1 MLNAKKIMMFSSVHV
16 WNDTRIFYKEA
27 MTLADAGFEVDFYAI
42 DNGMEVVKHPDLR
55 VHLLPAST
63 SRLAR
68 PLRWHQ
74 LYHIAKAS
82 DALYYHIHDPELLLL
97 LPKLRKKK
105 PDAIFTYDMHENFP
119 ADIETKTWIPALL
132 RKPLQKWI
140 LRMEKLTM
148 ACCDHLIF
156 AEESYVASYEHV
168 TCTKMTVYNY
178 PTYMPV
184 IQKQTSDAYF
194 TLIYVGSI
202 TEDRGIFEMLGLI
215 RDLQEKHPDQYRL
228 KLLGPMT
235 QNLETEVQAFVTS
248 HQLGNVVQIYGRV
261 PYPEIWQ
268 AYAASDLGLC
278 LLHPIP
284 NYLHSMATKL
294 YEYMAAS
301 LPILASDF
309 PDWDAF
315 IQKHQSGT
323 TCSPF
328 DREKLIWEVEKRAAT
343 REQYM
348 QEGERGRL
356 AYEQHY
362 HWGIEAQKMRDTI
375 YNVK

>member
-27 MTLADAGFEVDFYAI
+27 MTLADAGFEIDFYAI
-42 DNGMEVVKHPDLR
+42 DNGMEVIKHPRLQ
-55 VHLLPAST
+55 VHLLPACT

-68 PLRWHQ
+68 PLRWHK
-74 LYHIAKAS
+74 LYKIAKKS

-105 PDAIFTYDMHENFP
+105 PEAILTYDMHENFP
-119 ADIETKTWIPALL
+119 ADIETKTWIPKIL
-132 RKPLQKWI
+132 RKPLQKWV
-140 LRMEKLTM
+140 LRMEKRTM

-156 AEESYVASYEHV
+156 AEESYLASYEHV
-168 TCTKMTVYNY
+168 SCTKTTVYNY
-178 PTYMPV
+178 PIYVEP
-184 IQKQTSDAYF
+184 IQKERSDAHF

-202 TEDRGIFEMLGLI
+202 TKDRGIFEMIGLI
-215 RDLQEKHPDQYRL
+215 RELQRRHPNQYRL

-235 QNLETEVQAFVTS
+235 KRLEIELQALLKK
-248 HQLGNVVQIYGRV
+248 HQLGSVVQVYGRV

-268 AYAASDLGLC
+268 AYAESDLGLC

-309 PDWDAF
+309 RDWEAF
-315 IQKHQSGT
+315 IHKHQNGATS
-323 TCSPF
+323 SPF
-328 DREKLIWEVEKRAAT
+328 DSEKLIREVEKRAT
-343 REQYM
+343 NPSLYI
-348 QEGERGRL
+348 QEGKRGRL

-375 YNVK
+375 YHVN

>member
-42 DNGMEVVKHPDLR
+42 DNGMEVVEHPGLR

-68 PLRWHQ
+68 PLRWRK
-74 LYHIAKAS
+74 LYKIAKAS
-82 DALYYHIHDPELLLL
+82 DAMYYHIHDPELLLL

-105 PDAIFTYDMHENFP
+105 PDAILTYDMHENLP

-132 RKPLQKWI
+132 RKPLKKWI
-140 LRMEKLTM
+140 LRMEKHTM
-148 ACCDHLIF
+148 ASCDHIIF
-156 AEESYVASYEHV
+156 AEESYLESYLHV
-168 TCTKMTVYNY
+168 DCTKTTVYNY
-178 PTYMPV
+178 PTYVEP
-184 IQKQTSDAYF
+184 IQKQLNDSYF

-215 RDLQEKHPDQYRL
+215 RDLHEKKPEQYRL

-235 QNLETEVQAFVTS
+235 KSLEMKVQEFVDQ
-248 HQLGNVVQIYGRV
+248 HQLSQVVEVYGRV

-268 AYAASDLGLC
+268 AYGESDLGLC

-309 PDWDAF
+309 PDWDTF
-315 IQKHQSGT
+315 IKKHQSGT
-323 TCSPF
+323 VSSPF
-328 DREKLIWEVEKRAAT
+328 DREKLLREVEKRAANPDI
-343 REQYM
+343 YA

-356 AYEQHY
+356 AYEESY
-362 HWGIEAQKMRDTI
+362 NWEIEAKKMRDII
-375 YNVK
+375 YKVD

>member
-1 MLNAKKIMMFSSVHV
+1 MLQEKKIMMFSSVHV

-42 DNGMEVVKHPDLR
+42 DNGMEVVEHPGLR

-68 PLRWHQ
+68 PLRWRK
-74 LYHIAKAS
+74 LYKIAKAS
-82 DALYYHIHDPELLLL
+82 DAMYYHIHDPELLLL

-105 PDAIFTYDMHENFP
+105 PDAILTYDMHENFP

-132 RKPLQKWI
+132 RKPLKKWI
-140 LRMEKLTM
+140 LRMEKHTM
-148 ACCDHLIF
+148 ASCDHIIF
-156 AEESYVASYEHV
+156 AEESYLASYEHIDCKK
-168 TCTKMTVYNY
+168 TTIYNY
-178 PTYMPV
+178 PTYMEAIP
-184 IQKQTSDAYF
+184 KTASESPF

-202 TEDRGIFEMLGLI
+202 TEDRGIFEMLELI
-215 RDLQEKHPDQYRL
+215 RRLQEKRPTAYCL

-235 QNLETEVQAFVTS
+235 NSLEIEVQEFITKHKLEA
-248 HQLGNVVQIYGRV
+248 VVQVYGRV

-284 NYLHSMATKL
+284 NYLQSMATKL

-309 PDWDAF
+309 PDWQNF
-315 IQKHQSGT
+315 IEKHQSGAVS
-323 TCSPF
+323 SPF
-328 DREKLIWEVEKRAAT
+328 DTEKLISEVEKRAANPHL
-343 REQYM
+343 YA

-356 AYEQHY
+356 AYEQEY
-362 HWGIEAQKMRDTI
+362 HWGIEAQKMLSHV
-375 YNVK
+375 YNTQ

>member
-42 DNGMEVVKHPDLR
+42 DNGMEVVKHPGLR

-68 PLRWHQ
+68 PVRWRK
-74 LYHIAKAS
+74 LYKIAKAS
-82 DALYYHIHDPELLLL
+82 DAMYYHIHDPELLLL

-105 PDAIFTYDMHENFP
+105 PDAILTYDMHENFP
-119 ADIETKTWIPALL
+119 ADIETKTWIPAIL

-140 LRMEKLTM
+140 LRMEKRTM
-148 ACCDHLIF
+148 ASCDHIIF
-156 AEESYVASYEHV
+156 AEESYVESYEHV
-168 TCTKMTVYNY
+168 SCKKTTVYNY
-178 PTYMPV
+178 PTYMEAIP
-184 IQKQTSDAYF
+184 KTSSASPF

-202 TEDRGIFEMLGLI
+202 TEDRGIFEMLELI
-215 RDLQEKHPDQYRL
+215 RRLQEKHPQAYRL

-235 QNLETEVQAFVTS
+235 NSLEIEVQEFVNKHQLET
-248 HQLGNVVQIYGRV
+248 VVQIHGRV

-268 AYAASDLGLC
+268 AYAESDLGLC

-284 NYLHSMATKL
+284 NYLQSMATKL

-309 PDWDAF
+309 PDWAAF
-315 IQKHQSGT
+315 IEKHQSGT
-323 TCSPF
+323 VSSPF
-328 DREKLIWEVEKRAAT
+328 DTEKLLCEIEKRAANSPF
-343 REQYM
+343 YA

-356 AYEQHY
+356 AYEQEY
-362 HWGIEAQKMRDTI
+362 HWGIEAQKMLTTI
-375 YNVK
+375 YNTH

>member
-42 DNGMEVVKHPDLR
+42 DNGMEVVKHPGLR

-68 PLRWHQ
+68 PLRWRK
-74 LYHIAKAS
+74 LYKIAKAS
-82 DALYYHIHDPELLLL
+82 DAMYYHIHDPELLLL

-105 PDAIFTYDMHENFP
+105 PNAILTYDMHENFP

-132 RKPLQKWI
+132 RKPLKKWI
-140 LRMEKLTM
+140 LRMEKHTM
-148 ACCDHLIF
+148 ASCDHIIF
-156 AEESYVASYEHV
+156 AEESYLESYLHV
-168 TCTKMTVYNY
+168 DCTKTTVYNY
-178 PTYMPV
+178 PIYVEP
-184 IQKQTSDAYF
+184 IQKQLNDSYF

-215 RDLQEKHPDQYRL
+215 RDLQEKKPEQYRL

-235 QNLETEVQAFVTS
+235 KSLEIKVQEFVDQ
-248 HQLGNVVQIYGRV
+248 HQLSQVVEVYGRV

-268 AYAASDLGLC
+268 AYGESDLGLC

-309 PDWDAF
+309 PDWDTF
-315 IQKHQSGT
+315 IKKHQSGT
-323 TCSPF
+323 VSSPF
-328 DREKLIWEVEKRAAT
+328 DREKLLREVEKRAANPDI
-343 REQYM
+343 YA

-356 AYEQHY
+356 AYEESY
-362 HWGIEAQKMRDTI
+362 NWEIEAKKMRDTI
-375 YNVK
+375 YKVD